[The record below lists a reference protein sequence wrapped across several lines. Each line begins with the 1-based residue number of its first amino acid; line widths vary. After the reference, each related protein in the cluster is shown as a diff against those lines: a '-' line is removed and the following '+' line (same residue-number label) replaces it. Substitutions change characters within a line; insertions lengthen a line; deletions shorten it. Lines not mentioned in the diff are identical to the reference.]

1 MTQSKGNLPVE
12 VVVAT
17 HSREVRAALFIALNT
32 IPSITIAATAASS
45 SELTNYCHAFHPDIA
60 IVEAG
65 LPGSPL
71 SEFLLDFEHLDAP
84 ARILIVGGDEAAL
97 LAADIDKVEVLRD
110 VEHLAQV
117 ISQPPAREASE

>member
-1 MTQSKGNLPVE
+1 MTQSERNLPAE